1 MRDDLD
7 DPLQELFTAAA
18 TNPTSAPKKAPPA
31 SYQHTESCP
40 KCHGKGQIYSY
51 ASGRLLGPCFKCKGK
66 GAQTFK
72 TAPAVRAAKR
82 QNDTERKGRALEAW
96 VAEHK
101 AEVDWLVATSD
112 RIAETG
118 GSWSF
123 PQDLRTKLAQYGSLT
138 DGQVA
143 AIQKFMARDV
153 ERAATRQVEQKTRVE
168 QAPEIAV
175 LKIEEAFAKAVKS
188 LRAPKLHLD
197 SFTIKHASASG
208 KNPGALYVTDAT
220 KTDAE
225 GKAEYLGKIVG
236 GKFLAV
242 RSCGAERQAAVV
254 AAAADPQAATIR
266 YGRLTGRCGCC
277 GRELENAESVARG
290 IGPICAEKYGW

>member
-18 TNPTSAPKKAPPA
+18 ANPTSAPKKSPPA

-51 ASGRLLGPCFKCKGK
+51 ASGRPLGPCFKCKGK

-72 TAPAVRAAKR
+72 TAPAARQQAATRRRTKLEE
-82 QNDTERKGRALEAW
+82 QTQAWITEHP
-96 VAEHK
+96 AEHK
-101 AEVDWLVATSD
+101 WLLETSRRILERGGDWAFPAEIYAK
-112 RIAETG
+112 
-118 GSWSF
+118 
-123 PQDLRTKLAQYGSLT
+123 LRQYGSLT
-138 DGQVA
+138 DGQLA
-143 AIQKFMARDV
+143 AVQKYVARDG
-153 ERAATRQVEQKTRVE
+153 ERQVANVARAE

-175 LKIEEAFAKAVKS
+175 LKIEEAFAKAAKS

-266 YGRLTGRCGCC
+266 YGRLTGCCGCC
-277 GRELENAESVARG
+277 GRKLENAESVARG